1 MALTVGNLYKESV
14 KYHMKLLAGEN
25 GLGNLVQWVHI
36 IETNEGAQSLHGN
49 ELIITEGI
57 LASDEEKLLSFVETL
72 YQINASALVI
82 NTGMFIETIPNSV
95 IDFCNEN
102 KLPLFSI
109 PKEVP
114 LVDVTREYCQRIMDN
129 AVKEDSIAT
138 VTKNLIF
145 QVGEKETLVHQME
158 RLGYM
163 STSVMTVLCLSIEIE
178 KGTEEFVNVS
188 QKLKLLAESTAKMIK
203 DQYISFEYQEK
214 RIVILVDYME
224 EQLESYLDTIF
235 KKLSAQRLLP
245 HIYIGVGDNIKGL
258 ESQDVNFMR
267 AYATCEI
274 AVKKNEHILHYR
286 ELGIYK
292 LLVNV
297 AKTDALLDF
306 YKDTIGKLID
316 YDNEYGT
323 DYHGFIKVYIEND
336 GRQGDVSEKMFIH
349 RNTANNYVKKAEEI
363 MDLDLM
369 SWEDKAK
376 LYTAYCIE
384 NLL

>member
-25 GLGNLVQWVHI
+25 GLSNLVQWVHI

-57 LASDEEKLLSFVETL
+57 LTNDDEKLLSFVETL
-72 YQINASALVI
+72 HKLNVSALVV
-82 NTGMFIETIPNSV
+82 NTGVFIETIPKLV

-102 KLPLFSI
+102 KLPLFTM

-114 LVDVTREYCQRIMDN
+114 LVDVTRDYCQRIMDN

-138 VTKNLIF
+138 ITKNLIF

-163 STSVMTVLCLSIEIE
+163 STSVMTVLCFSIEIG
-178 KGTEEFVNVS
+178 KDTEEFVNVS
-188 QKLKLLAESTAKMIK
+188 QKLKVLAESTAKAIK

-224 EQLESYLDTIF
+224 EQLGSYLDTIF
-235 KKLSAQRLLP
+235 KKLSAQKLLP
-245 HIYIGVGDNIKGL
+245 NIYIGVGDNIKGL

-274 AVKKNEHILHYR
+274 AVKKNEHILRYC

-297 AKTDALLDF
+297 AKTDALQDF
-306 YKDTIGKLID
+306 YNDTIGKLID

-336 GRQGDVSEKMFIH
+336 GRQGDVSEKLFIH
-349 RNTANNYVKKAEEI
+349 RNTANNYVKRAEEI
-363 MDLDLM
+363 MGLDLM
-369 SWEDKAK
+369 SLEDKAK